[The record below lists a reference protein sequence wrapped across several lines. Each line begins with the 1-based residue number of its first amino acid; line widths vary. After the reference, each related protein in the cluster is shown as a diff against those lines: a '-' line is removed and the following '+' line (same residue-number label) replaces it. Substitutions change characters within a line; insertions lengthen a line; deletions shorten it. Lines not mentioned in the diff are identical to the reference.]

1 MEKMLGQGL
10 DRWKRQLVV
19 ALHDGHKLLTCLN
32 EGVLR
37 RVGVPK
43 RKAKEVMSGA
53 ERPESRDVY
62 QSYIY
67 IYIV

>member
-1 MEKMLGQGL
+1 M
-10 DRWKRQLVV
+10 V
-19 ALHDGHKLLTCLN
+19 ALRDGHALLTTLN

-53 ERPESRDVY
+53 
-62 QSYIY
+62 
-67 IYIV
+67 